1 MSSAEWRLKMDHK
14 IQPNDAAS
22 AVRPVGSESKE
33 GPSTTTASQA
43 ESLSVAEK
51 RDRTNT
57 DLGERKR
64 AEEAI
69 RANEQSL
76 RLIVDS
82 IPGFVSI
89 MNAAGEV
96 ELQNRQV
103 LEYTGKTAE
112 EMKNWAAS
120 DTLHPDDL
128 PHVIDAWRCAIE
140 TGEPIDLE
148 HRSRGVDGVYRWFHA
163 RGRPQRDAEG
173 RIIRWY
179 NLVTDIDERKRAED
193 ELRKAFEKIAK
204 SEAELRTIIDLI
216 PQLITA
222 VGADGNFLY

>member
-14 IQPNDAAS
+14 IQHNDAAS

-33 GPSTTTASQA
+33 GPSTTIASEA
-43 ESLSVAEK
+43 ESLLAAEK
-51 RDRTNT
+51 RAYGTNT

-112 EMKNWAAS
+112 E
-120 DTLHPDDL
+120 
-128 PHVIDAWRCAIE
+128 
-140 TGEPIDLE
+140 
-148 HRSRGVDGVYRWFHA
+148 
-163 RGRPQRDAEG
+163 
-173 RIIRWY
+173 
-179 NLVTDIDERKRAED
+179 RA
-193 ELRKAFEKIAK
+193 L
-204 SEAELRTIIDLI
+204 
-216 PQLITA
+216 
-222 VGADGNFLY
+222 